1 MKEDAVRE
9 GAGKEIT
16 VKNVLFGL
24 VLALQ
29 FLTRIPIPIAAP
41 WTPETRRWAVR
52 AYPVVGLLI
61 GSLLAL
67 VALTMHNVP
76 APITALTLLSLW
88 VALSGGLHLD
98 GVMDIAD
105 ALGSNQPLVRRW
117 EIIKDPQIGSFGML
131 ALVFLLAWK
140 GVLLWAFLTYNA
152 PLWWLLILPA
162 LGRWAGVA
170 LLVLTPC
177 AQPKGLAWSWQQSLS
192 GQDVAL
198 ALLPLALIALLAP
211 AVVLIWLTVTV
222 FVVLMRWLM
231 LRLFN
236 GINGDMV
243 GATIEGGE
251 LWLLILLWSW
261 WQFATVSPPGI

>member
-1 MKEDAVRE
+1 LRNA
-9 GAGKEIT
+9 
-16 VKNVLFGL
+16 LFGL
-24 VLALQ
+24 LLALQ
-29 FLTRIPIPIAAP
+29 FLTRVPIPIAVP
-41 WTPETRRWAVR
+41 WTCDTRRWAVR
-52 AYPVVGLLI
+52 AYPLVGLLI
-61 GSLLAL
+61 GTVLAL
-67 VALTMHNVP
+67 VALGMHNVP
-76 APITALTLLSLW
+76 APITALTLLSIW
-88 VALSGGLHLD
+88 VAISGGLHLD

-105 ALGSNQPLVRRW
+105 ALGSNQSLARRW
-117 EIIKDPQIGSFGML
+117 EIMKDPQIGSFGIL

-140 GVLLWAFLTYNA
+140 GVLLWALLAYHA
-152 PLWWLLILPA
+152 PWWWLLVVPA

-177 AQPKGLAWSWQQSLS
+177 AHQKGMAWSWQQSLS

-198 ALLPLALIALLAP
+198 ALIPLALIALLAP
-211 AVVLIWLTVTV
+211 ALVLMMLTVTV

-261 WQFATVSPPGI
+261 WQFATVSQLGI

>member
-1 MKEDAVRE
+1 MRLTNA
-9 GAGKEIT
+9 
-16 VKNVLFGL
+16 LFGL

-29 FLTRIPIPIAAP
+29 FLTRIPIPIVAP

-52 AYPVVGLLI
+52 AYPLVGLLI
-61 GSLLAL
+61 GGVIGLLAIY
-67 VALTMHNVP
+67 MQNVP
-76 APITALTLLSLW
+76 APITALAILSVW

-105 ALGSNQPLVRRW
+105 ALGSNQPLARRW
-117 EIIKDPQIGSFGML
+117 EIMKDPQIGSFGML

-140 GVLLWAFLTYNA
+140 AVLLWALLAYHA
-152 PLWWLLILPA
+152 PWWWLLIVPA
-162 LGRWAGVA
+162 LGRWTGVV

-177 AQPKGLAWSWQQSLS
+177 AQQNGLAWSWQQSLS
-192 GQDVAL
+192 RQDVAF
-198 ALLPLALIALLAP
+198 ALLPLALFALWAP
-211 AVVLIWLTVTV
+211 SVVVMVLITTV

-261 WQFATVSPPGI
+261 WQFATVSPLGI

>member
-1 MKEDAVRE
+1 MR
-9 GAGKEIT
+9 
-16 VKNVLFGL
+16 NMLFGL
-24 VLALQ
+24 LLALQ
-29 FLTRIPIPIAAP
+29 FLTRIPVPIACP

-52 AYPVVGLLI
+52 AYPLVGLLI
-61 GSLLAL
+61 GSVLAL
-67 VALTMHNVP
+67 VAIAMQNVP
-76 APITALTLLSLW
+76 TPITALALLSLW

-98 GVMDIAD
+98 GAMDIAD
-105 ALGSNQPLVRRW
+105 ALGSNQPLARRW
-117 EIIKDPQIGSFGML
+117 EIMKDPQIGSFGIL
-131 ALVFLLAWK
+131 TLLFLLAWK
-140 GVLLWAFLTYNA
+140 GVLLWALLTYQA
-152 PLWWLLILPA
+152 PLWWLLVVPA
-162 LGRWAGVA
+162 LGRWGGVA

-177 AQPKGLAWSWQQSLS
+177 AQQKGLAWSWQQSLS

-198 ALLPLALIALLAP
+198 ALVPLALVAVLLP
-211 AVVLIWLTVTV
+211 TTMLMVLTVTV

-261 WQFATVSPPGI
+261 WQFATVSPLGI

>member
-1 MKEDAVRE
+1 MRNA
-9 GAGKEIT
+9 
-16 VKNVLFGL
+16 LFGL
-24 VLALQ
+24 LLALQ
-29 FLTRIPIPIAAP
+29 FLTRVPIPIAVP
-41 WTPETRRWAVR
+41 WTPDTRRWAVR
-52 AYPVVGLLI
+52 AYPLVGLLI
-61 GSLLAL
+61 GTVLAL
-67 VALTMHNVP
+67 VALGMHNVP
-76 APITALTLLSLW
+76 APITALTLLSIW
-88 VALSGGLHLD
+88 VAISGGLHLD

-105 ALGSNQPLVRRW
+105 ALGSNQPLARRW
-117 EIIKDPQIGSFGML
+117 EIMKDPQIGSFGML

-140 GVLLWAFLTYNA
+140 AVLLWALLAYHA
-152 PLWWLLILPA
+152 PWWWLLIVPV

-198 ALLPLALIALLAP
+198 ALVPVLLIALLAP
-211 AVVLIWLTVTV
+211 AIVLMVLTVTV
-222 FVVLMRWLM
+222 FVLLIRWLL

-261 WQFATVSPPGI
+261 WQFATVLPLGI

>member
-1 MKEDAVRE
+1 MRNA
-9 GAGKEIT
+9 
-16 VKNVLFGL
+16 LFGL
-24 VLALQ
+24 LLALQ
-29 FLTRIPIPIAAP
+29 FLTRIPIPFACP

-52 AYPVVGLLI
+52 AYPLVGLLM
-61 GSLLAL
+61 GSVLAL
-67 VALTMHNVP
+67 VAVAMHNVP
-76 APITALTLLSLW
+76 APITALALLSLW
-88 VALSGGLHLD
+88 VVLSGGLHLD

-105 ALGSNQPLVRRW
+105 ALGSNQPLARRW
-117 EIIKDPQIGSFGML
+117 EIMKDPLIGSFGML
-131 ALVFLLAWK
+131 ALVFHLAWK
-140 GVLLWAFLTYNA
+140 GVLLWALLAYQA
-152 PLWWLLILPA
+152 PLWWLLIVPG

-177 AQPKGLAWSWQQSLS
+177 AHQKGLAWSWQQSLS

-198 ALLPLALIALLAP
+198 ALVPLALIALLAP
-211 AVVLIWLTVTV
+211 VLVLMWLTVIV

-251 LWLLILLWSW
+251 LWLLIILWSW
-261 WQFATVSPPGI
+261 WQFATVSPLGI

>member
-1 MKEDAVRE
+1 MKEGALKEDA
-9 GAGKEIT
+9 

-24 VLALQ
+24 LLALQ
-29 FLTRIPIPIAAP
+29 FLTRIPIPVACP
-41 WTPETRRWAVR
+41 WTPATRRWAVR
-52 AYPVVGLLI
+52 AYPLVGLLI
-61 GSLLAL
+61 GSVLVLLAF
-67 VALTMHNVP
+67 AMQNVP
-76 APITALTLLSLW
+76 TPITALALLSLW

-105 ALGSNQPLVRRW
+105 ALGSNQPLERRW
-117 EIIKDPQIGSFGML
+117 AIMKDPQIGSFGIL

-140 GVLLWAFLTYNA
+140 GVLLWALLTYQA
-152 PLWWLLILPA
+152 PLWWLLVVPA

-177 AQPKGLAWSWQQSLS
+177 AQQKGLAWSWQQSLS

-198 ALLPLALIALLAP
+198 ALVPLAVIALLAP
-211 AVVLIWLTVTV
+211 TLVVMLLTVCV
-222 FVVLMRWLM
+222 FVALMRWLM

-251 LWLLILLWSW
+251 LWLLILVWSW

>member
-1 MKEDAVRE
+1 
-9 GAGKEIT
+9 
-16 VKNVLFGL
+16 VKNALFGL

-29 FLTRIPIPIAAP
+29 FLTRIPIPIASP

-52 AYPVVGLLI
+52 AYPLVGLLI
-61 GSLLAL
+61 GSVLVL
-67 VALTMHNVP
+67 VAFAMHNVP
-76 APITALTLLSLW
+76 TPITALALLSLW

-105 ALGSNQPLVRRW
+105 ALGSNQPLTRRW

-140 GVLLWAFLTYNA
+140 GVLVWALLAYQA
-152 PLWWLLILPA
+152 PLWWLLVVPA

-192 GQDVAL
+192 GQEVAL
-198 ALLPLALIALLAP
+198 ALVPLAMMALLAP
-211 AVVLIWLTVTV
+211 SLVLIGLAAAV
-222 FVVLMRWLM
+222 FVALSRVFM

>member
-1 MKEDAVRE
+1 MSNA
-9 GAGKEIT
+9 
-16 VKNVLFGL
+16 LFGL
-24 VLALQ
+24 LLALQ
-29 FLTRIPIPIAAP
+29 FLTRLPIPFTCP

-52 AYPVVGLLI
+52 AYPLVGLLI
-61 GSLLAL
+61 GSVLAL
-67 VALTMHNVP
+67 VAVAMHNVP
-76 APITALTLLSLW
+76 TPITALALLSLW

-105 ALGSNQPLVRRW
+105 ALGSNQPLARRW
-117 EIIKDPQIGSFGML
+117 EIMKDPQIGSFGIL
-131 ALVFLLAWK
+131 ALLFLLAWK
-140 GVLLWAFLTYNA
+140 GVLIWALFTYQA
-152 PLWWLLILPA
+152 PLWWLLIVPS
-162 LGRWAGVA
+162 LGRWGGVA
-170 LLVLTPC
+170 LLVLTPS
-177 AQPKGLAWSWQQSLS
+177 AQQKGLAWSWQQSLS

-198 ALLPLALIALLAP
+198 ALVPLALVAFLAP
-211 AVVLIWLTVTV
+211 VLVLMWLTVMV

-261 WQFATVSPPGI
+261 WQFVTVSPLGT

>member
-1 MKEDAVRE
+1 MKNA
-9 GAGKEIT
+9 
-16 VKNVLFGL
+16 LFGV

-52 AYPVVGLLI
+52 AYPLVGLLI
-61 GSLLAL
+61 GTVLAV
-67 VALTMHNVP
+67 VALGMHNVP
-76 APITALTLLSLW
+76 APITALTLLSIW
-88 VALSGGLHLD
+88 VAISGGLHLD

-105 ALGSNQPLVRRW
+105 ALGSNQPLARRW
-117 EIIKDPQIGSFGML
+117 EIMKDPQIGSFGML

-140 GVLLWAFLTYNA
+140 AVLLWALLAYHA
-152 PLWWLLILPA
+152 PWGWLLIVPA

-177 AQPKGLAWSWQQSLS
+177 AQQKGMAWSWQQSLS

-198 ALLPLALIALLAP
+198 ALVPLALIALLAP
-211 AVVLIWLTVTV
+211 AIVLMVLTVTV
-222 FVVLMRWLM
+222 FVLLIRWLM

-236 GINGDMV
+236 GINGDML

-261 WQFATVSPPGI
+261 WQFATVSPLGI

>member
-1 MKEDAVRE
+1 MKNA
-9 GAGKEIT
+9 
-16 VKNVLFGL
+16 LFGL

-29 FLTRIPIPIAAP
+29 FLTRIPIPIASP

-52 AYPVVGLLI
+52 AYPLVGLLI
-61 GSLLAL
+61 GSVLVLLTFA
-67 VALTMHNVP
+67 MQNVP
-76 APITALTLLSLW
+76 APITALALLSLW

-105 ALGSNQPLVRRW
+105 ALGSNQPLTRRW

-140 GVLLWAFLTYNA
+140 GVLLWALLTYQA
-152 PLWWLLILPA
+152 PLWWLLVVPA

-177 AQPKGLAWSWQQSLS
+177 AQQKGLAWSWQQSLS
-192 GQDVAL
+192 GQEVAL
-198 ALLPLALIALLAP
+198 ALVPLALMALLAP
-211 AVVLIWLTVTV
+211 SLVLIGLAAAV
-222 FVVLMRWLM
+222 FVALSRVFM

>member
-1 MKEDAVRE
+1 
-9 GAGKEIT
+9 
-16 VKNVLFGL
+16 VKNALFGL

-29 FLTRIPIPIAAP
+29 FLTRIPIPIASP

-52 AYPVVGLLI
+52 AYPLVGLLI
-61 GSLLAL
+61 GSVLVLLTFA
-67 VALTMHNVP
+67 MQNVP
-76 APITALTLLSLW
+76 APITALALLSLW

-105 ALGSNQPLVRRW
+105 ALGSNQPLTRRW

-140 GVLLWAFLTYNA
+140 GVLLWALLTYQA
-152 PLWWLLILPA
+152 PLWWLLVVPA

-177 AQPKGLAWSWQQSLS
+177 AQQKGLAWSWQQSLS
-192 GQDVAL
+192 GQEVAL
-198 ALLPLALIALLAP
+198 ALVPLALMALLAP
-211 AVVLIWLTVTV
+211 SLVLIGLAAAV
-222 FVVLMRWLM
+222 FVALSRVFM

>member
-1 MKEDAVRE
+1 MKNA
-9 GAGKEIT
+9 
-16 VKNVLFGL
+16 LFGV

-52 AYPVVGLLI
+52 AYPLVGLLI
-61 GSLLAL
+61 GTVLAV
-67 VALTMHNVP
+67 VALGMHNVP
-76 APITALTLLSLW
+76 APITALTLLSIW
-88 VALSGGLHLD
+88 VAISGGLHLD

-105 ALGSNQPLVRRW
+105 ALGSNQPLARRW

-140 GVLLWAFLTYNA
+140 AVLLWALLAYHA
-152 PLWWLLILPA
+152 PWWWLLVVPA
-162 LGRWAGVA
+162 LGRWAGVM

-198 ALLPLALIALLAP
+198 ALVPLALIALLAP
-211 AVVLIWLTVTV
+211 AIVLTVLTVTV
-222 FVVLMRWLM
+222 FVLLIRWLM

-236 GINGDMV
+236 GINGDML

-261 WQFATVSPPGI
+261 WQFATVSPLGI

>member
-1 MKEDAVRE
+1 MRNA
-9 GAGKEIT
+9 
-16 VKNVLFGL
+16 LFGL
-24 VLALQ
+24 LLALQ
-29 FLTRIPIPIAAP
+29 FLTRVPIPIAVP
-41 WTPETRRWAVR
+41 WTPDTRRWAVR
-52 AYPVVGLLI
+52 AYPLVGLLI
-61 GSLLAL
+61 GTVLAV
-67 VALTMHNVP
+67 VALGMHNVP
-76 APITALTLLSLW
+76 APITALTLLSIW
-88 VALSGGLHLD
+88 VAISGGLHLD

-105 ALGSNQPLVRRW
+105 ALGSNQPLARRW
-117 EIIKDPQIGSFGML
+117 EIMKDPQIGSFGML

-140 GVLLWAFLTYNA
+140 AVLLWALLAYHA
-152 PLWWLLILPA
+152 PWWWLLIVPV

-198 ALLPLALIALLAP
+198 ALVPVLLIALLAP
-211 AVVLIWLTVTV
+211 AIVLMVLTVTV
-222 FVVLMRWLM
+222 FVLLIRWIM

-261 WQFATVSPPGI
+261 WQFATVLPLGI

>member
-1 MKEDAVRE
+1 MRNA
-9 GAGKEIT
+9 
-16 VKNVLFGL
+16 LFGL
-24 VLALQ
+24 LLALQ
-29 FLTRIPIPIAAP
+29 FLTRVPIPITVP
-41 WTPETRRWAVR
+41 WIPDTRRWAVR
-52 AYPVVGLLI
+52 AYPLVGLLI
-61 GSLLAL
+61 GTVLAV
-67 VALTMHNVP
+67 VALGMHNVP
-76 APITALTLLSLW
+76 APITALTLLSIW
-88 VALSGGLHLD
+88 VAISGGLHLD

-105 ALGSNQPLVRRW
+105 ALGSNQPLARRW
-117 EIIKDPQIGSFGML
+117 EIMKDPQIGSFGML

-140 GVLLWAFLTYNA
+140 GVLLWALLAYHA
-152 PLWWLLILPA
+152 PWWWLLAVPA

-177 AQPKGLAWSWQQSLS
+177 AQQKGLAWSWQQSLS

-198 ALLPLALIALLAP
+198 ALVPVLLIALLAP
-211 AVVLIWLTVTV
+211 AIVLMVLTVTV
-222 FVVLMRWLM
+222 FVLLIRWIM

-261 WQFATVSPPGI
+261 WQFDTVLPLGI

>member
-1 MKEDAVRE
+1 MEKPREAAVKE
-9 GAGKEIT
+9 GA
-16 VKNVLFGL
+16 VKNALFGL
-24 VLALQ
+24 LLALQ
-29 FLTRIPIPIAAP
+29 FLTRIPIPIAVP
-41 WTPETRRWAVR
+41 WTPDTRRWAVR
-52 AYPVVGLLI
+52 AYPLVGLLI
-61 GSLLAL
+61 GSVLVLLAF
-67 VALTMHNVP
+67 AMHNAP
-76 APITALTLLSLW
+76 TPITALAILSVW

-105 ALGSNQPLVRRW
+105 ALGSNQPLARRW
-117 EIIKDPQIGSFGML
+117 EIMKDPQIGSFGIL

-140 GVLLWAFLTYNA
+140 GVLLWALLTYQA
-152 PLWWLLILPA
+152 PLWWLLVVPA

-198 ALLPLALIALLAP
+198 ALVPLAVVALFAPALVLMGLLA
-211 AVVLIWLTVTV
+211 AV
-222 FVVLMRWLM
+222 FVALSRGFMV
-231 LRLFN
+231 RLFN

-251 LWLLILLWSW
+251 LWLLILVWSW
-261 WQFATVSPPGI
+261 WQFATVSPLGI

>member
-1 MKEDAVRE
+1 MKNALW
-9 GAGKEIT
+9 GA
-16 VKNVLFGL
+16 

-29 FLTRIPIPIAAP
+29 FLTRLPIPIAVP

-52 AYPVVGLLI
+52 AYPLVGAMI
-61 GSLLAL
+61 GGLLAL
-67 VALTMHNVP
+67 IALVMQSAP
-76 APITALTLLSLW
+76 APITALACLSVW

-105 ALGSNQPLVRRW
+105 ALGSNQPLARRW
-117 EIIKDPQIGSFGML
+117 EIMKDPQIGSFGML

-140 GVLLWAFLTYNA
+140 GVLLWALLAYHA
-152 PLWWLLILPA
+152 PWWWLLVVPA

-177 AQPKGLAWSWQQSLS
+177 AHPKGLAWGWQQSLS

-198 ALLPLALIALLAP
+198 ALLPLALIALWVP
-211 AVVLIWLTVTV
+211 SVVVMVLIVTV
-222 FVVLMRWLM
+222 FVVMMRWCM
-231 LRLFN
+231 VKLFS

-261 WQFATVSPPGI
+261 WQFATVSPLGI